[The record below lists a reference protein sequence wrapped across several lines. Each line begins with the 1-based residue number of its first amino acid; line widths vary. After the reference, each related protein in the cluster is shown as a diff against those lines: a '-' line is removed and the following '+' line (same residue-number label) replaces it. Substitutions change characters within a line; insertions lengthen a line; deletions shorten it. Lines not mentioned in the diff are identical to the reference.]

1 MSVCGSEFLF
11 FRKTRVGKRGSHG
24 RALVNHAGTF
34 AYVVSGVDNTVTA
47 YSIDGTTG
55 KLTAVTNGSA
65 ATGNIPRGMAV
76 VAVP

>member
-1 MSVCGSEFLF
+1 M
-11 FRKTRVGKRGSHG
+11 
-24 RALVNHAGTF
+24 NHAGTF